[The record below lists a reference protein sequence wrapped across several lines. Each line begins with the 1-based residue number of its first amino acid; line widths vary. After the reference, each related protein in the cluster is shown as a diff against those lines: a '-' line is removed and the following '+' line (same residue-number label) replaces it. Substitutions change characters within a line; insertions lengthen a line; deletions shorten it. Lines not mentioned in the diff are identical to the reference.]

1 MFLSLILSTLPLTT
15 GPEEPL
21 AVLDDGTRLPVLAS
35 VEVGTF
41 LVRTPYGVLRSEG
54 QQVIALVDGVKET
67 ELLEPLRDLDY
78 ATWVQR
84 CSERGLLERL
94 LAEPIDDSNREL
106 IFGAL
111 HAWGKRIDPLPS
123 KLDRDDRVEAL
134 WGRMKKTE
142 GGQLALLVGAME
154 GEISNSSVQN
164 DRKVTLSD
172 WRDIMDDRNPEY
184 RWAATRIAAVQQD
197 NSMVV
202 MLLDSSLEDRNLW
215 VRRAGAKALLETDPK
230 GALYRWAYE
239 LVTDRNKGTKRQ
251 AAFLLGELGRLYPE
265 IAQDLADKIREGAFL
280 SGGSGSSS
288 AGGGCSSPSPAI
300 TFGGGD
306 LGPSVTEGS
315 VIELKSPSKTE
326 MLTIADVLERVATPG
341 TQAKLPGESPEEGLE
356 HASEE
361 QRGDAWRKALM
372 GR

>member
-1 MFLSLILSTLPLTT
+1 MLISLILSTLPLTT

-21 AVLDDGTRLPVLAS
+21 AVLDDGTRLPVLES

-41 LVRTPYGVLRSEG
+41 LVRTPYGVLRSQG
-54 QQVIALVDGVKET
+54 QQVIALVDGAKEAA
-67 ELLEPLRDLDY
+67 LLEPLRDLDY

-84 CSERGLLERL
+84 CSERGLIDRL
-94 LAEPIDDSNREL
+94 LEEPLEDYNREM
-106 IFGAL
+106 IFDAL
-111 HAWGKRIDPLPS
+111 HSWGKRLDPLPG
-123 KLDRDDRVEAL
+123 KIDRDDRVDAL
-134 WGRMKKTE
+134 WARMQKAE

-154 GEISNSSVQN
+154 GEISGSSVDN

-172 WRDIMDDRNPEY
+172 WRDIMDDRNPEF

-202 MLLDSSLEDRNLW
+202 KLLDSSLEDRNLW

-239 LVTDRNKGTKRQ
+239 LVTDRNKGMKRQ

-265 IAQDLADKIREGAFL
+265 IAQDLADKIREGSFL
-280 SGGSGSSS
+280 SGGSG
-288 AGGGCSSPSPAI
+288 GGGSCGSPSPAI
-300 TFGGGD
+300 TFGGGEF
-306 LGPSVTEGS
+306 GPSVTEGS
-315 VIELKSPSKTE
+315 VIELKSPSKIE

-341 TQAKLPGESPEEGLE
+341 TEAKLPGESPEEGLE
-356 HASEE
+356 HATEE